1 VKDRLVVEGYS
12 PAYGAR
18 SLRRAITR
26 LLEDALAEAFL
37 SGTIQDGDTAIVDLD
52 DDNNIAIHTT
62 TKPERLLEAI
72 VS

>member
-1 VKDRLVVEGYS
+1 
-12 PAYGAR
+12 
-18 SLRRAITR
+18 
-26 LLEDALAEAFL
+26 L

-52 DDNNIAIHTT
+52 DDNNIAIRTT